1 MRSVFHHRPPRFL
14 EIPKRGRWIKMLKLV
29 FLITALTAYFWEPS
43 LGRALD
49 PGTSGADLLTLPVGV
64 RPAALGGTYS
74 AFGDDVYVIG
84 YNPAGL
90 ARVSKYSLGLDHM
103 EGYAGVGTESL
114 SVAVPTQKYGNLGGQ
129 LIYRHM
135 PTIQNTLATDA
146 PVNAYDVLL
155 TVADSQ
161 QFGKLSLGGALKIL
175 YSALGEKTA
184 FTQAID
190 VGIKLQYFG
199 TDFAAV
205 VQNVGP
211 PVQYQPDSQAQ
222 DPLPL
227 TFRIGVSRPLIVTP
241 ASTLLVSVEGL
252 NVRDEGNEASMGV
265 EYWHRSIL
273 ALRAGYRITEQGNL
287 QGGLSLGAGLRYN
300 LGRLEYEL
308 GFAWRPSQISSD
320 FIANSYLFGLLF
332 WY

>member
-1 MRSVFHHRPPRFL
+1 MVKHVILLFTTL
-14 EIPKRGRWIKMLKLV
+14 
-29 FLITALTAYFWEPS
+29 LIFFVPAFCGA
-43 LGRALD
+43 AD
-49 PGTSGADLLTLPVGV
+49 PGTSGADLLTVPVGV

-90 ARVSKYSLGLDHM
+90 ARISKYNLGLDHV
-103 EGYAGVGTESL
+103 EGYAGVETESI
-114 SVAVPTQKYGNLGGQ
+114 SVAVPTQKYGNIGGQ

-135 PTIQNTLATDA
+135 PTIQNTLATDP
-146 PVNAYDVLL
+146 PVNASDFVL
-155 TVADSQ
+155 TVADAQ
-161 QFGKLSLGGALKIL
+161 QFGKLSLGGAFKVI
-175 YSALGEKTA
+175 YSTLGDKQA
-184 FTQAID
+184 FSQAID
-190 VGIKLQYFG
+190 VGIKIQVLE

-205 VQNVGP
+205 VQNIGP
-211 PVQYQPDSQAQ
+211 AVQFQPNSQSQ

-227 TFRIGVSRPLIVTP
+227 TFRVALSRPLLVSP
-241 ASTLLVSVEGL
+241 ASTLLVSAEGL
-252 NVRDEGNEASMGV
+252 NVRDQGNQASMGV

-273 ALRAGYRITEQGNL
+273 ALRAGYHLTEQGNL

-320 FIANSYLFGLLF
+320 FIASSYLFGLLF